1 MTHSPNRTTLS
12 ARTTTMKDAA
22 TFETTLKKLL
32 RQLCA
37 EFIFHPDDLEISTK
51 RFKTIIGIQWRGH
64 RADTSRMI
72 GERGETFRA
81 LAEYLKLVGQ
91 QHGYDVELERI
102 QEATK
107 GEPERYPPFKA
118 NPDWPRERIMALLE
132 AAVTAASRNGQVE
145 VTSGDVGS
153 DRTGI
158 EVAISTKETAHTEGK
173 IRETLRHLFKV
184 IGNANG
190 RVLLVDVT
198 RTLDPD
204 PEQPQSAAGR
214 FAKVR

>member
-1 MTHSPNRTTLS
+1 MVLL
-12 ARTTTMKDAA
+12 AA
-22 TFETTLKKLL
+22 QRREEAEAAFRRALALEPDDPETVFNLGLTL
-32 RQLCA
+32 RQLG
-37 EFIFHPDDLEISTK
+37 
-51 RFKTIIGIQWRGH
+51 R
-64 RADTSRMI
+64 
-72 GERGETFRA
+72 
-81 LAEYLKLVGQ
+81 
-91 QHGYDVELERI
+91 VEP
-102 QEATK
+102 A
-107 GEPERYPPFKA
+107 
-118 NPDWPRERIMALLE
+118 MALLE

-198 RTLDPD
+198 RTLEPD